1 MKHIAYL
8 LAGVAALAI
17 CGPASA
23 DGTDPA
29 SRQAWFGDLHLHTSY
44 SFDAWALMGTKITPD
59 EAYRFAEGET
69 ITYLGKQVHRID
81 PPLDFLAVTD
91 HSEYLGVMRELD
103 DPASSF
109 SQSEAGKQIKK
120 NPISGFL
127 SIFHSNGGSAQ
138 IGGFDATPVMH
149 DAWQR
154 EMDAA
159 NAHYQP
165 GKFTTFIAYEWT
177 SMPKGRYNLH
187 RNVIFSGDHAPFPFT
202 SRDSQKPDDLWSYLE
217 KVRAEGTDVIAIPH
231 NANASGG
238 LMFDWVN
245 SEGKPIDEFYA
256 QRRVTNEPLTE
267 IYQNKGGSETV
278 PELSSADEFSN
289 FEVMDNLLLGP
300 VKSDPHGSYVRDAE
314 GRGLVIQQKTG
325 VNPYKLGFVAA
336 SDFHNGL
343 STSAENAFA
352 GFVFGVDPNVTL
364 PDAAAA
370 KKVLN
375 LQPPQMLGDPDA
387 AEASNIPSPVIP
399 NLPFNPGKFTDPT
412 LFGSAGLTGVW
423 AEENTRASIFSAFRR
438 KETFATSDTRLRI
451 RFFGGW
457 HYPSALTSGA
467 NWVATAY
474 AQGVPM
480 GSDLPAAEADGKA
493 PRFAVWAVKDPNGA
507 NLDRVQI
514 IKLWTEGDG
523 FKEKIFDVALSDG
536 RKVDPKTGHAPV
548 VGNTVNLNTATYK
561 NSIGATQLS
570 ATWRDPEF
578 DPAKPAVYYAR
589 ALEIPT
595 PRWTTYL
602 AVARHLP
609 IPGNG
614 RATLQE
620 RAWASPIWYTP
631 EKAKSA
637 STAAGTVSGARGS

>member
-1 MKHIAYL
+1 MKFTAGL
-8 LAGVAALAI
+8 LAGVAAFAIGSVALAQ
-17 CGPASA
+17 GS
-23 DGTDPA
+23 DPA
-29 SRQAWFGDLHLHTSY
+29 KREALFGDLHLHTSF

-59 EAYRFAEGET
+59 DAYNFAEGKT
-69 ITYLGKQVHRID
+69 ITYLGKQVHRVD

-91 HSEYLGVMRELD
+91 HSEYLGVMRQLD
-103 DPASSF
+103 DPNSAF
-109 SQSEAGKQIKK
+109 SQSEPGKKIAK
-120 NPISGFL
+120 NPKSGFL
-127 SIFHSNGGSAQ
+127 TIFRSNGGSAQ
-138 IGGFDATPVMH
+138 LGSFDATPVMR

-159 NAHYQP
+159 NGHNQP

-177 SMPKGRYNLH
+177 SMPRGRYNLH
-187 RNVIFSGDHAPFPFT
+187 RNVIFSGDHAPYPFT

-217 KVRAEGTDVIAIPH
+217 KVRESGEDVIAIPH

-289 FEVMDNLLLGP
+289 FEVMDNLLIGS
-300 VKSDPHGSYVRDAE
+300 VKSDPHGSYVREAE
-314 GRGLVIQQKTG
+314 GRGLVIQQTTG
-325 VNPYKLGFVAA
+325 VNPYKLGFVGA
-336 SDFHNGL
+336 SDYHNGL

-352 GFVFGVDPNVTL
+352 GFVFGVDPAVTL
-364 PDAAAA
+364 PDAEAAS
-370 KKVLN
+370 KVLN
-375 LQPPQMLGDPDA
+375 PQWAQILGDPDA

-399 NLPFNPGKFTDPT
+399 DLPYNPGKVTDPT
-412 LFGSAGLTGVW
+412 TFGSAGLTGVW
-423 AEENTRASIFSAFRR
+423 AEENTRPSIFAAFRR
-438 KETFATSDTRLRI
+438 KETFATSGTRLRI

-457 HYPSALTSGA
+457 DYASGLTGQP

-474 AQGVPM
+474 AKGVPM
-480 GSDLPAAEADGKA
+480 GGDLPAQVSSHKP
-493 PRFAVWAVKDPNGA
+493 PRFAVWAVKDPDGA

-514 IKLWTEGDG
+514 VKLWTEDKG

-536 RKVDPKTGHAPV
+536 RKVDPKTGHAPP
-548 VGNTVNLNTATYK
+548 VGNTVDLTTATYK

-570 ATWRDPEF
+570 ATWTDPEF
-578 DPAKPAVYYAR
+578 DPSKPAVYYAR

-614 RATLQE
+614 RAILQE

-631 EKAKSA
+631 EKNKSA
-637 STAAGTVSGARGS
+637 RNGTGNTADME

>member
-1 MKHIAYL
+1 MKKFAFL
-8 LAGVAALAI
+8 LSGVAALAI
-17 CGPASA
+17 AGLPCVSAAGPA
-23 DGTDPA
+23 D
-29 SRQAWFGDLHLHTSY
+29 RQAYFGDLHLHTSY

-59 EAYRFAEGET
+59 EAYHFAKGET
-69 ITYLGKQVHRID
+69 ITYLGKQVHRVD

-103 DPASSF
+103 DPNSAF
-109 SQSEAGKQIKK
+109 SQSAPGQQIKK
-120 NPISGFL
+120 NPKAGFL
-127 SIFHSNGGSAQ
+127 TVFHGTWGSTQ
-138 IGGFDATPVMH
+138 IADFDASPVMR

-159 NAHYQP
+159 NANYAP
-165 GKFTTFIAYEWT
+165 GKFTTFVAYEWT

-187 RNVIFSGDHAPFPFT
+187 RNVIFSGDHAPYPFT
-202 SRDSQKPDDLWSYLE
+202 SRDSQRPDDLWAYLE
-217 KVRAEGTDVIAIPH
+217 KVRATGEDVIAIPH

-245 SEGKPIDEFYA
+245 SDGKPIDEFYA

-300 VKSDPHGSYVRDAE
+300 IKSDPHGSYVREAE
-314 GRGLVIQQKTG
+314 GRGLVIQQKIG

-343 STSAENAFA
+343 STSAESAFA
-352 GFVFGVDPNVTL
+352 GFVFGVDPNATV
-364 PDAAAA
+364 PEAEAA
-370 KKVLN
+370 KKVLYP
-375 LQPPQMLGDPDA
+375 QPAQLLGDPDA
-387 AEASNIPSPVIP
+387 AETSNIPSPVIP
-399 NLPFNPGKFTDPT
+399 DLPYNPGKFSDPT

-423 AEENTRASIFSAFRR
+423 AEENTRPSIFAALRR
-438 KETFATSDTRLRI
+438 KETFATSGTRLRI

-457 HYPSALTSGA
+457 NYEPGLTA
-467 NWVATAY
+467 HTDWVATAY
-474 AQGVPM
+474 AKGVPM
-480 GSDLPAAEADGKA
+480 GGDLPGSAGAKRA

-507 NLDRVQI
+507 NLDRIQI

-523 FKEKIFDVALSDG
+523 FKEKIFDVALSGG
-536 RKVDPKTGHAPV
+536 RKVDRKTGHAPA
-548 VGNTVNLNTATYK
+548 VGNTVDLNTATYQ
-561 NSIGATQLS
+561 NTIGATQLS
-570 ATWRDPEF
+570 ATWKDPEF
-578 DPAKPAVYYAR
+578 DPSKPAVYYAR

-595 PRWTTYL
+595 PRWTTIL
-602 AVARHLP
+602 AVKRHLP
-609 IPGNG
+609 IPDNG
-614 RATLQE
+614 RAILQE

-631 EKAKSA
+631 AKAKSA
-637 STAAGTVSGARGS
+637 SRATAHKISL